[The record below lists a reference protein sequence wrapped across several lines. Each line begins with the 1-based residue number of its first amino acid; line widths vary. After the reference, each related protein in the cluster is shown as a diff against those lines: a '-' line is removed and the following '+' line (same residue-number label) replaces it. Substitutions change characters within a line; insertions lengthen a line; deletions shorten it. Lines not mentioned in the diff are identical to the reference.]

1 MPLTEISDT
10 EFIILEN
17 LYAQE
22 QQNLVLKQRDLAQLA
37 KTSLGMINSI
47 LKRMAAK
54 GWITARKINSRNI
67 RYAITLE
74 GINEVF
80 HRSYSYFKRTIK
92 NVAYYRDAVSAVIK
106 EAADKKMKA
115 VLLVGNSDIE
125 FIIEHTCS
133 YYGLSFLKSADMY
146 FISGGIDSYTFI
158 FYGEDIQYSPENN
171 AANCVFISRLLLD
184 VQVN

>member
-1 MPLTEISDT
+1 MPITEITDA
-10 EFIILEN
+10 EFVILEN
-17 LYAQE
+17 LYTQDR
-22 QQNLVLKQRDLAQLA
+22 QNLVLKQRDLAQLA

-47 LKRMAAK
+47 LKRMVQK

-80 HRSYSYFKRTIK
+80 HRSYNYFKRTIK
-92 NVAYYRDAVSAVIK
+92 NVACYRDAVSAAVK
-106 EAADKKMKA
+106 EASDKKMKA
-115 VLLVGNSDIE
+115 VLLVGNSDLE
-125 FIIEHTCS
+125 FIIEHSCN

-158 FYGEDIQYSPENN
+158 FYGEDISYSAEKSVS
-171 AANCVFISRLLLD
+171 NCVFISRLLLD
-184 VQVN
+184 IQAG